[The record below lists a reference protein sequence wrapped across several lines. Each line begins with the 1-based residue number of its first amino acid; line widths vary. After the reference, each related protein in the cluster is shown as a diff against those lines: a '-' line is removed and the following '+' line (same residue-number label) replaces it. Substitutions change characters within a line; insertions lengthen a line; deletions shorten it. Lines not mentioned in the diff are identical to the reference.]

1 MALFHSNKDLERF
14 ENSVNRVFE
23 NFAKD
28 LNEVSQRSASR
39 GIRSWAPLLDL
50 HEDAKEYTLST
61 ELPGIKKED
70 INIDI
75 RDNTLYIS
83 GETKEE
89 KKSEEGGTT
98 HIQERRWG
106 SFSRTLALPR
116 NVKADEIVAKY
127 ENGVLEVKIPKA
139 EHTGK
144 KITIN

>member
-39 GIRSWAPLLDL
+39 GIQ
-50 HEDAKEYTLST
+50 
-61 ELPGIKKED
+61 D

-144 KITIN
+144 KITIS